1 MPLDAYQM
9 FVILFSF
16 GSFIVGL
23 LGLVVKLISEI
34 NNNKK

>member
-16 GSFIVGL
+16 GSFLVGL
-23 LGLVVKLISEI
+23 LGLVVKLISEFI
-34 NNNKK
+34 NKK